1 MWTVQQ
7 YLVRPRAVLR
17 CSICN
22 VERIGNYTQA
32 KAGLLR
38 CWTCSPKPPPQPRK
52 RKPKPKKERP
62 PAPPP
67 VLAAPPPRVPRP
79 PREPGPL
86 LPPIPGRLATNA
98 HAYSRAVRHRIEDVD
113 GVQHGR
119 LELVGL
125 RTRNPLN
132 KRLTWQAAKS
142 TADTVKRATIDAL
155 WEVQAR
161 PPEGHPWS
169 YELRLS
175 RVSTKMSVDDD
186 GVTAALKAVRDAFA
200 IFVRINDANRRYL
213 RVSYGSGHGRV
224 QGVVL
229 EWTRFEGPLDEEEEA
244 ASFLFFD
251 DDELVTLAA
260 EHRVTRRYWKER
272 MEKRLVSIATRPTGI
287 RTTDDEAEEEA
298 AYDIAEED
306 EGEGSSHESGH
317 DG

>member
-1 MWTVQQ
+1 
-7 YLVRPRAVLR
+7 
-17 CSICN
+17 
-22 VERIGNYTQA
+22 
-32 KAGLLR
+32 
-38 CWTCSPKPPPQPRK
+38 
-52 RKPKPKKERP
+52 
-62 PAPPP
+62 
-67 VLAAPPPRVPRP
+67 
-79 PREPGPL
+79 
-86 LPPIPGRLATNA
+86 
-98 HAYSRAVRHRIEDVD
+98 
-113 GVQHGR
+113 
-119 LELVGL
+119 
-125 RTRNPLN
+125 LN

-155 WEVQAR
+155 GECMER

-229 EWTRFEGPLDEEEEA
+229 EWSRFEGPLDEEEEA

-251 DDELVTLAA
+251 DDELVTLAT
-260 EHRVTRRYWKER
+260 EHRATRRYWKER
-272 MEKRLVSIATRPTGI
+272 MEKRLVSIATRPAGI
-287 RTTDDEAEEEA
+287 ATTDDEAEEEA

-306 EGEGSSHESGH
+306 EGAGFSHESAL